1 MNIGMAFDQN
11 LIRQACVTIES
22 ILAVNRDEAVT
33 FFFILLGVSDSDI
46 EMLKKSIWV

>member
-33 FFFILLGVSDSDI
+33 FFFILLKLKNCCI
-46 EMLKKSIWV
+46 WMLI